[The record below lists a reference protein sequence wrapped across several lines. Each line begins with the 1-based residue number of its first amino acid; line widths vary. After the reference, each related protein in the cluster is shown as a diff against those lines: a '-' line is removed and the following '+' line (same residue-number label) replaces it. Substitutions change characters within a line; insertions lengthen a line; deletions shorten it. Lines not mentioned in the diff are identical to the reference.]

1 MSSARCIA
9 FPPRLVPGVCCSCRL
24 SGQPQCASSKKVLPH
39 QYANMRLQPSQP
51 WLPNPLCLAVLR
63 GSEATD
69 RRCQILRRLLT
80 RCNPDMA
87 FYLVRERVLPCL

>member
-1 MSSARCIA
+1 
-9 FPPRLVPGVCCSCRL
+9 
-24 SGQPQCASSKKVLPH
+24 
-39 QYANMRLQPSQP
+39 MRLQPSQP